1 MRDLS
6 GTPDAFLLPIARVV
20 ESMLAHTSALQS
32 DDVMVVGAWCRD
44 IWHHALGH
52 TFATAA
58 TRDLDLAL
66 ALSSWRP
73 STTSP
78 EPSPGSV
85 TRGSDCIAG
94 ITVDLLPFGEIER
107 PRGTTH
113 PPTRDTAMSV
123 WALEEIKAA
132 SLPLPL
138 PLPEVG
144 GVRIP
149 SVAGLAAAK
158 LGAWLDRSEW
168 LEALRDATDLALI
181 LFWYAESPRSTIG
194 STTPTKAAPS
204 WLPSRRTF
212 HERRHGFSASTLPAP
227 SVRSGHRELLARW
240 PGDAQALVRELQF
253 SGGPLWPGDHDRR
266 RELVEAL
273 TAGLRDGRGQRLD
286 GERAHPGARTRAG
299 RAAARERPVSLVSS
313 S

>member
-1 MRDLS
+1 MSDLS
-6 GTPDAFLLPIARVV
+6 ETPEAFLLPIARVI
-20 ESMLAHTSALQS
+20 ESILAHTSALQS

-66 ALSSWRP
+66 ALSSWEAFDDLAGAFPRIGD
-73 STTSP
+73 T
-78 EPSPGSV
+78 GI
-85 TRGSDCIAG
+85 RFRIAG

-138 PLPEVG
+138 PEVG

-149 SVAGLAAAK
+149 SVAGFAAAK

-168 LEALRDATDLALI
+168 LEAKDATDLALI
-181 LFWYAESPRSTIG
+181 LFWYAESPEVHDRLYDSAQGSAILVAESADLPRAAAGLLGLDVASTIG
-194 STTPTKAAPS
+194 PE
-204 WLPSRRTF
+204 RT
-212 HERRHGFSASTLPAP
+212 S
-227 SVRSGHRELLARW
+227 ELLARW
-240 PGDAQALVRELQF
+240 PGDAQTLVRELQF

-273 TAGLRDGRGQRLD
+273 TAGLRDGR
-286 GERAHPGARTRAG
+286 EATT
-299 RAAARERPVSLVSS
+299 
-313 S
+313 

>member
-1 MRDLS
+1 MSDLS
-6 GTPDAFLLPIARVV
+6 ETPEAFLLPIARVI
-20 ESMLAHTSALQS
+20 ESILAHTSALQS

-66 ALSSWRP
+66 ALSSWEAFDDLVGAFPRIGD
-73 STTSP
+73 T
-78 EPSPGSV
+78 GI
-85 TRGSDCIAG
+85 RFRIAG

-138 PLPEVG
+138 PEVG

-149 SVAGLAAAK
+149 SVAGFAAAK

-168 LEALRDATDLALI
+168 LEAKDATDLALI
-181 LFWYAESPRSTIG
+181 LFWYAESPEVHDRLYDTAQG
-194 STTPTKAAPS
+194 SAILVAES
-204 WLPSRRTF
+204 ADLPRPRQ
-212 HERRHGFSASTLPAP
+212 GFSVSTLPAP
-227 SVRSGHRELLARW
+227 SVRSGPRSSW
-240 PGDAQALVRELQF
+240 PAGPATRTTLVRELQF

-273 TAGLRDGRGQRLD
+273 TADFATGGRPRLD
-286 GERAHPGARTRAG
+286 ARASASWRSNASWASCGKRT
-299 RAAARERPVSLVSS
+299 PVSLVFSS
-313 S
+313 